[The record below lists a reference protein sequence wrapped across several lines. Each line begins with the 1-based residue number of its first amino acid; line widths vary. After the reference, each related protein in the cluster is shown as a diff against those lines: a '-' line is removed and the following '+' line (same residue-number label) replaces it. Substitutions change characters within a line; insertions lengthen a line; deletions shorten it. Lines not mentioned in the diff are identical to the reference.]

1 MILIN
6 LINEDGMTLDSM
18 NPRLSYPEV
27 DRITG
32 NFKKLLDQ
40 GASAKVYLG
49 HLSDGTEVA
58 VKMLTPS
65 SVLVSKQF
73 KTEASFSIL
82 AFK

>member
-1 MILIN
+1 
-6 LINEDGMTLDSM
+6 MTLDSM
-18 NPRLSYPEV
+18 NPCLSYSEV

-32 NFKKLLDQ
+32 NFNKLLDQ

-65 SVLVSKQF
+65 SVLVFKQF
-73 KTEASFSIL
+73 KTEASFSVL